1 MAQQSPIIVKIIETP
16 KDPTG
21 LADVLIA
28 SLGLTGVIV
37 LIAALLGLLMAA
49 VLFWYRR
56 RSA

>member
-1 MAQQSPIIVKIIETP
+1 MVQQSPIIVKIIETP